1 MRIPDEVTYEQIH
14 QIIQGVTENYDVPV
28 PIGGRCES
36 YVYYRLEN
44 LQEDEIAM
52 CAKYVLQRL
61 ENALEINDI
70 GLFLKLKG
78 AITSFAECLYALFC
92 EIYNL
97 EPKFELYS
105 ENLLLNGK
113 ADILR
118 NKTAIL
124 ISDVITTAK
133 SSLEAHSQATLRGI
147 KIAAWIALIDR
158 TFGPGPVPVIA
169 AYTGAPV
176 SVLTKVG

>member
-1 MRIPDEVTYEQIH
+1 MR
-14 QIIQGVTENYDVPV
+14 
-28 PIGGRCES
+28 
-36 YVYYRLEN
+36 
-44 LQEDEIAM
+44 
-52 CAKYVLQRL
+52 
-61 ENALEINDI
+61 
-70 GLFLKLKG
+70 F
-78 AITSFAECLYALFC
+78 FC

-105 ENLLLNGK
+105 ENLFLNGK